1 MKLTC
6 LPLPCQEEAA
16 TYELLVV
23 ARVRLAI
30 VLYKHG
36 HDSGTAAVQ
45 EVSAVVVR
53 LAVTPSDA
61 GESAVAA
68 SRHLHKPLVVR
79 RRRRRLG
86 AVVQDEVLVER
97 ADGEREGDLGGA
109 VVPGDAADG
118 GAAAAAAAVRGSE
131 LLELVGVGDEQ
142 GGVGVGDAEDLEP
155 VVVPAVSEVRRAVDA
170 ADLEPDP
177 AAVGGRRL
185 LLDDPEREGDLHAAA

>member
-45 EVSAVVVR
+45 GVSAAVR

-68 SRHLHKPLVVR
+68 SRHLHKPLLV
-79 RRRRRLG
+79 RRRRLG

-97 ADGEREGDLGGA
+97 ADGEREADLGGA
-109 VVPGDAADG
+109 VVLGDAADNG
-118 GAAAAAAAVRGSE
+118 AAAVRGSE
-131 LLELVGVGDEQ
+131 RLEFVRVGDDQ
-142 GGVGVGDAEDLEP
+142 GGVVVEDAEDLEP
-155 VVVPAVSEVRRAVDA
+155 VVVPAVSEVRRAIDA
-170 ADLEPDP
+170 ADLEPDC

-185 LLDDPEREGDLHAAA
+185 LRDDPEREGDLHAAA